1 MIAVY
6 PDFDVEPVVDQKDRV
21 GRARIAAPARQFRRI
36 GKPGLRAA
44 AESHCK
50 HAVFNRIARRVRMTP
65 LPQADGLIEEAPGIG
80 NHLRAARGIIDAP
93 LFRAVPPG
101 TSLGPID
108 SVIQASPAPT

>member
-50 HAVFNRIARRVRMTP
+50 HPVLNRIARRVRTTP
-65 LPQADGLIEEAPGIG
+65 LPQAPGLIEETPGIH
-80 NHLRAARGIIDAP
+80 NQLRAARGMISTTLTTA
-93 LFRAVPPG
+93 RPPG
-101 TSLGPID
+101 STHET
-108 SVIQASPAPT
+108 QTY

>member
-65 LPQADGLIEEAPGIG
+65 LPQADGLIEEAPGIRSEERRVG
-80 NHLRAARGIIDAP
+80 KEG
-93 LFRAVPPG
+93 V
-101 TSLGPID
+101 
-108 SVIQASPAPT
+108 SPCRSRW